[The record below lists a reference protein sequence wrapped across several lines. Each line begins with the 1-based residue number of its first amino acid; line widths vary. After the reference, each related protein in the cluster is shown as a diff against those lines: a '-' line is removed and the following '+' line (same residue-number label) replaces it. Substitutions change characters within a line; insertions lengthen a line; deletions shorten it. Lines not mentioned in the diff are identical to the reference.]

1 MISPA
6 PYPLVLTLAPRIVP
20 LVLSLS
26 KDEESA
32 DTLLLMVQQ
41 AHHERFLIACTTPLV
56 LSLSKDEREPG
67 SLR

>member
-6 PYPLVLTLAPRIVP
+6 PYPLVLSLTPRIVP

-26 KDEESA
+26 KDERTYE
-32 DTLLLMVQQ
+32 

-56 LSLSKDEREPG
+56 LSLSKDARQEC
-67 SLR
+67 LR